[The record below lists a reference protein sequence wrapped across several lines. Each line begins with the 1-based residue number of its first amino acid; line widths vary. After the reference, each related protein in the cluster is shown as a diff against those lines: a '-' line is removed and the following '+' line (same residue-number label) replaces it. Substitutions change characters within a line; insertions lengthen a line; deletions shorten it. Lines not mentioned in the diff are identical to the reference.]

1 MTGIPQTWRRSSARH
16 WLSTASGRQLRE
28 ETDISITVADYIF
41 AFLADHGIRDVF
53 LVTGGGAMFLD
64 DSIRRETRLRPI
76 VCHHEQAVAMAA
88 EAHARVSGLPG
99 LACVTT
105 GPGGIN
111 ALNGVFGAWTDSI
124 PMIVVSGQVKREMVA
139 TSYPDLGMRQLGDQ
153 EADIISLVK
162 GITKYAVSIA
172 APEEVKYV
180 LQRAWREARSESP
193 GPVWIDVPIDMQSA
207 QIDPDQL
214 TGYTG
219 PNPAATVVVD
229 TLAGDVRDVATR
241 IAGARRPVL
250 VAGNGVRLS
259 GAIGAFES
267 AVARLGIPV
276 TTAWT
281 HDLIATD
288 DPHFCGRQGTIGT
301 RAGNLTVQN
310 ADLLLVVGARL
321 TVRQIGYNWQSF
333 ARNAFKVVVDIDE
346 AEFRRPFVRIDS
358 PIKADAGEFLSALT
372 DALETS
378 GYDRGQHAD
387 WLAWCRALVA
397 EYPPVRDDQRTT
409 APPINP
415 YHFVE
420 RLFENLAPDD
430 VVVCGNASATIMP
443 FQAGRIQRGQR
454 MFSNSGSASMG
465 YDLPAAVGASV
476 ARAGGRVVCLAGDG
490 SLQFNIQELQ
500 TIRHHQLP
508 VKLFV
513 MDNQGY
519 VSIRSSQQNFFGAT
533 LGSGPEDGVS
543 FPDYGAI
550 AAAYGIPVIRL
561 TEPSALDETIT
572 DVLNAKGPVV
582 CHVILDPAQ
591 GFEPRIKSRALP
603 DGTIISPALEDMF
616 PFLDPDELARHM
628 PSLADPVAYSEPA

>member
-1 MTGIPQTWRRSSARH
+1 M
-16 WLSTASGRQLRE
+16 
-28 ETDISITVADYIF
+28 
-41 AFLADHGIRDVF
+41 
-53 LVTGGGAMFLD
+53 
-64 DSIRRETRLRPI
+64 RPI
-76 VCHHEQAVAMAA
+76 ACHHEQAVAMAA

-99 LACVTT
+99 VACVTT

-124 PMIVVSGQVKREMVA
+124 PMVVVSGQVKREMVA
-139 TSYPDLGMRQLGDQ
+139 TSYPGLGMRQLGDQ

-172 APEEVKYV
+172 APEDVKVV
-180 LQRAWREARSESP
+180 LERAWREARSGSP
-193 GPVWIDVPIDMQSA
+193 GPVWIDVPIDIQSA
-207 QIDPDQL
+207 QIDPDRL
-214 TGYTG
+214 TGD
-219 PNPAATVVVD
+219 PDPAAPVPAADD
-229 TLAGDVRDVATR
+229 TLHDAVREVAAR
-241 IAGARRPVL
+241 IGAARRPVL
-250 VAGNGVRLS
+250 LAGNGVRLS
-259 GAIGAFES
+259 GAVDAFET
-267 AVARLGIPV
+267 AVERLGIPV

-321 TVRQIGYNWQSF
+321 TVRQVGYNWESF
-333 ARNAFKVVVDIDE
+333 ARNAVKVVVDIDE
-346 AEFRRPFVRIDS
+346 AEFRRPFVRIDV
-358 PIKADAGEFLSALT
+358 PIHADAGQFLRALT
-372 DALETS
+372 GALDAT
-378 GYDRGQHAD
+378 GYDRARHAE
-387 WLAWCRALVA
+387 WLAWCRALVR

-409 APPINP
+409 EAPINP

-430 VVVCGNASATIMP
+430 VIVCGNASATIMP

-465 YDLPAAVGASV
+465 YDLPAAVGAAV
-476 ARAGGRVVCLAGDG
+476 ARAGGRVVCLGGDG

-543 FPDYGAI
+543 FPDYTAI
-550 AAAYGIPVIRL
+550 AAAYGIPVVRL
-561 TEPSALDETIT
+561 TEPVALDSTIA
-572 DVLNAKGPVV
+572 DVLATEGPVV

-591 GFEPRIKSRALP
+591 GFEPRIKSRALA
-603 DGTIISPALEDMF
+603 DGTIVSPALEDMF

-628 PSLADPVAYSEPA
+628 PSLAEPVASATSS

>member
-1 MTGIPQTWRRSSARH
+1 
-16 WLSTASGRQLRE
+16 
-28 ETDISITVADYIF
+28 
-41 AFLADHGIRDVF
+41 
-53 LVTGGGAMFLD
+53 MFLD

-76 VCHHEQAVAMAA
+76 ACHHEQAVAMAA
-88 EAHARVSGLPG
+88 EAHARVTGLPG
-99 LACVTT
+99 VACVTT

-124 PMIVVSGQVKREMVA
+124 PMIVISGQVKREMVA

-153 EADIISLVK
+153 EANIISLVK

-172 APEEVKYV
+172 EPEEVKAV
-180 LQRAWREARSESP
+180 MERAWREARSGSP
-193 GPVWIDVPIDMQSA
+193 GPVWIDVPIDIQSA
-207 QIDPDQL
+207 QIDPERLVGVPEPEAIAPMRND
-214 TGYTG
+214 G
-219 PNPAATVVVD
+219 
-229 TLAGDVRDVATR
+229 VRDAARDVVAR
-241 IAGARRPVL
+241 IAAARRPVL
-250 VAGNGVRLS
+250 LAGNGVRLS
-259 GAIGAFES
+259 GALEAFET
-267 AVARLGIPV
+267 AVERLGIPV

-310 ADLLLVVGARL
+310 ADLLLIVGARL
-321 TVRQIGYNWQSF
+321 TVRQVGYNWESF
-333 ARNAFKVVVDIDE
+333 ARNAVKVVVDIDE
-346 AEFRRPFVRIDS
+346 AEFRRPFVRIDL
-358 PIKADAGEFLSALT
+358 PVHADAGEFLAALL
-372 DALETS
+372 DALDAI
-378 GYDRGQHAD
+378 GYDRATHAE
-387 WLAWCRALVA
+387 WLAWCRDLVR
-397 EYPPVRDDQRTT
+397 EYPPVRDDQRRTE
-409 APPINP
+409 APINP

-430 VVVCGNASATIMP
+430 VIVCGNASATIMP

-465 YDLPAAVGASV
+465 YDLPAAVGAAV
-476 ARAGGRVVCLAGDG
+476 ARGGGRVVCLGGDG

-543 FPDYGAI
+543 FPDYTAI
-550 AAAYGIPVIRL
+550 ATAYGIPVVRL
-561 TEPSALDETIT
+561 TEPAALDATIA
-572 DVLNAKGPVV
+572 DVLAADGPVV
-582 CHVILDPAQ
+582 CHVILDPTQ
-591 GFEPRIKSRALP
+591 GFEPRIKSRQLP
-603 DGTIISPALEDMF
+603 DGTIVSPALEDMF

-628 PSLADPVAYSEPA
+628 PSLAEPVAAITS

>member
-1 MTGIPQTWRRSSARH
+1 
-16 WLSTASGRQLRE
+16 
-28 ETDISITVADYIF
+28 
-41 AFLADHGIRDVF
+41 
-53 LVTGGGAMFLD
+53 MFLD
-64 DSIRRETRLRPI
+64 DSIRREARLKPI
-76 VCHHEQAVAMAA
+76 ACHHEQAVAMAA

-99 LACVTT
+99 VACVTT

-162 GITKYAVSIA
+162 GITKYAVSITS
-172 APEEVKYV
+172 PEDARAV
-180 LQRAWREARSESP
+180 LERAWRMARGGSP
-193 GPVWIDVPIDMQSA
+193 GPVWIDVPIDIQSA
-207 QIDPDQL
+207 QIDPDRL
-214 TGYTG
+214 TADAAPEG
-219 PNPAATVVVD
+219 PPAAAD
-229 TLAGDVRDVATR
+229 EALAATVRDVASQ
-241 IAGARRPVL
+241 IAAARRPVL
-250 VAGNGVRLS
+250 LAGNGVRLS
-259 GAIGAFES
+259 GAVAAFET
-267 AVARLGIPV
+267 AVERLGIPV

-321 TVRQIGYNWQSF
+321 TVRQVGYNWESF

-346 AEFRRPFVRIDS
+346 AEFRRPFVSIDR
-358 PIKADAGEFLSALT
+358 PVQADAGQFLTGLTKAL
-372 DALETS
+372 DQV
-378 GYDRGQHAD
+378 GYDRGRHAD
-387 WLAWCRALVA
+387 WLAWCRDLVQ
-397 EYPPVRDDQRTT
+397 EYPPVRDDQRR
-409 APPINP
+409 AEPPINP

-430 VVVCGNASATIMP
+430 VIVCGNASATIMP

-465 YDLPAAVGASV
+465 YDLPAAVGAAV
-476 ARAGGRVVCLAGDG
+476 ARAGGRVVCLGGDG

-500 TIRHHQLP
+500 TIRHHHLP

-533 LGSGPEDGVS
+533 LGSGPDDGVS
-543 FPDYGAI
+543 LPDYTAL
-550 AAAYGIPVIRL
+550 ATAYGIPVVRL
-561 TEPSALDETIT
+561 TEPAALDKTIAEAL
-572 DVLNAKGPVV
+572 DADGPVV
-582 CHVILDPAQ
+582 CHVILDPSQ

-603 DGTIISPALEDMF
+603 DGTIVSPALEDMF

-628 PSLADPVAYSEPA
+628 PSLAEPVASAESI